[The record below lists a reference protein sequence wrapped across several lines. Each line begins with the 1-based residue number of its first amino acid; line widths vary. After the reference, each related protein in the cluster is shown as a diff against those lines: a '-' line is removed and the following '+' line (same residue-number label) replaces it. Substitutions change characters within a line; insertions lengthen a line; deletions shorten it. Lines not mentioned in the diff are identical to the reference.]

1 MANSAWSI
9 RVGVDLD
16 TSTIQSQLKEQ
27 NPKIKLDTGGA
38 EGDLDGLNKKFD
50 ITYQMANKIYQMSK
64 EAIGAMVEEVY
75 TVDKSLT
82 EFKKVSD
89 LRGSG
94 LDEYVKSLGE
104 SGQLVART
112 TSDMIDAATMF
123 RKSGFSDAEAA
134 DLATIASMYQNIADT
149 EVSASAAASSIVS
162 QIQAWG
168 RGAIEPIHI
177 IDAYNEVANNFA
189 VGTNDLS
196 QALEISAAGMAT
208 YGNTFEE
215 TIGLVT
221 AGTEIMVGRSSQVA
235 RGLNTIAANI
245 VKQKGLLA
253 EYGIEVEDSNGNLKS
268 TFDVLKELK
277 PQWDKMTDAERN
289 ALGVALAGKNQYRVL
304 ASIMQN
310 FGHAVD
316 ATNTALNS
324 SGSAMEENA
333 AYMESLE
340 ARTTNIKALF
350 QQLAQ
355 SVVDSNLVK
364 GILDIAAGLLQ
375 IANTNIGTIVTQF
388 ILLSGTLT
396 GIAGMIIKGFGITKI
411 TLGQIF
417 PYILAI
423 TGALVAVLG
432 TIDLVKKHLEEK
444 AKLKTFDGVN
454 EKIQESEEKILEYD
468 KKIKEASKKLKELN
482 KIPFEERSS
491 DINAE
496 IARLEALITAY
507 QTLAEQEKQRLATE
521 GLESLRKTQFESG
534 VTVTK
539 NIYENGVVSAAAL
552 EYLAQQPISDAISK
566 SYNTYEEAVYGVAKA
581 VASVDESFAEFIAEG
596 HSTDEIA
603 KQLDKRFIH
612 IEKTTHDWN
621 EELEQSSSDMRE
633 YTSDLNG
640 TIKPSEKLLKSTED
654 LLKANKYKYDALK
667 AVESVNGN
675 LNQQEKD
682 FIKNYE
688 LLAAQYTKATL
699 GADNFKKAQEAIKGV
714 NLISHYSEQAATLKD
729 YVDALLGVEGID
741 TSNVGVML
749 DAFKKLGYLNLDYT
763 EEELQNILDKI
774 DEVGES
780 SADVDVN
787 VDSEE
792 AEGTFDEILS
802 SEEELE
808 AKGITI
814 KSTSDANALLEAIQ
828 LIKEEVKTLSQKSLK
843 ININGNISETLSDAD
858 SLVSAITSL
867 PANKKIS
874 VRINTIGYSDLFSIS
889 SILNGLKDKTVN
901 VKVNVSQNGSFPF
914 KFKAN
919 GDDNFEGG
927 PVLINDGEPVNGSSA
942 ELVVANNKAHIYNNG
957 EPTVVNLPK
966 GSKIFNAKDTQNILN
981 SNKDLEFP
989 AFQSGNTSYEND
1001 GYKDLFDK
1009 WLEGKK
1015 YLLALNLITEEK
1027 YYKDLEDMNEKY
1039 LSNIEEA
1046 QADYWGHQEEIYKW
1060 KTSQIDSQND
1070 ALKEQLELEKSLK
1083 GVIGA
1088 HSNKVLVY
1096 KNGTFQYISD
1106 IDAIDSAKR
1115 SFYKLNDEAK
1125 EKSQYSISL
1134 GGSGVKVTDNA
1145 ILKNDYQEIKKML
1158 QDVKYDDLNAVEWGK
1173 KESVKQENYTFSID
1187 NLSLPNAKDAAGIL
1201 SGLKNYAYQ
1210 YSYG

>member
-1 MANSAWSI
+1 MAGSAWSI

-16 TSTIQSQLKEQ
+16 TSDIQSQLNSATK
-27 NPKIKLDTGGA
+27 NTKINLNTGGA
-38 EGDLDGLNKKFD
+38 QGDLDELNKRFD
-50 ITYQMANKIYQMSK
+50 ITYQMANKIYQISK
-64 EAIGAMVEEVY
+64 EAIGSMVKEVY
-75 TVDKSLT
+75 TVDKALT

-94 LDEYVKSLGE
+94 LDEYVKELGE

-123 RKSGFSDAEAA
+123 RKSGFTDAEAA
-134 DLATIASMYQNIADT
+134 QLATIASMYQNIADT

-196 QALEISAAGMAT
+196 KALEISAAGMAT
-208 YGNTFEE
+208 YGNTFEQ

-245 VKQKGLLA
+245 VKNKDLLA

-268 TFDVLKELK
+268 TYDVLKELK

-289 ALGVALAGKNQYRVL
+289 TVGVTLAGKNQYRVL

-340 ARTTNIKALF
+340 ARTTKIQALF
-350 QQLAQ
+350 QQLSQ
-355 SVVDSNLVK
+355 TIVDSSLVK
-364 GILDIAAGLLQ
+364 GILDIAGALLQ
-375 IANTNIGTIVTQF
+375 IANTDIGSVITQF
-388 ILLSGTLT
+388 VLLSGVLT
-396 GIAGMIIKGFGITKI
+396 GITGMIIKGFGITSI
-411 TLGQIF
+411 TLGQMF

-423 TGALVAVLG
+423 TGALVGVLG
-432 TIDLVKKHLEEK
+432 AIDLVKQRLQEK
-444 AKLKTFDGVN
+444 AEIKTFDGVDK
-454 EKIQESEEKILEYD
+454 KIQESEAKISEYD
-468 KKIKEASKKLKELN
+468 SKIKEASDKLKELN

-491 DINAE
+491 DINVE
-496 IARLEALITAY
+496 IARLEALIASYEKLKEEEQNRQNKQNLNLLRGTQYSSGYTVKTGVSRYRSRDKSDYGGSEEVFEYTESQLKELEIQYGSTEEAAYKYAKALNINIEDTDTYSDVIRKLADKGVVLTETY
-507 QTLAEQEKQRLATE
+507 QTWDEMLSDATTSLRE
-521 GLESLRKTQFESG
+521 YNTGLENSENPTDSLIKQ
-534 VTVTK
+534 TK
-539 NIYENGVVSAAAL
+539 NAIDENKKYYDTLKILKDSGA
-552 EYLAQQPISDAISK
+552 
-566 SYNTYEEAVYGVAKA
+566 
-581 VASVDESFAEFIAEG
+581 
-596 HSTDEIA
+596 
-603 KQLDKRFIH
+603 
-612 IEKTTHDWN
+612 
-621 EELEQSSSDMRE
+621 
-633 YTSDLNG
+633 DL
-640 TIKPSEKLLKSTED
+640 T
-654 LLKANKYKYDALK
+654 
-667 AVESVNGN
+667 
-675 LNQQEKD
+675 QQELN
-682 FIKNYE
+682 FIDIFDQIST
-688 LLAAQYTKATL
+688 QYAKATL
-699 GADNFKKAQEAIKGV
+699 GADNFKKAQEAIKSV
-714 NLISHYSEQAATLKD
+714 DIKSHYSNQTATLKD
-729 YVDALLGVEGID
+729 YADALLKVEGID
-741 TSNVGVML
+741 TSNVGQML
-749 DAFKKLGYLNLDYT
+749 GLLKQLGYLNLDYT
-763 EEELQNILDKI
+763 EEELQNILDKTGEI
-774 DEVGES
+774 DES
-780 SADVDVN
+780 SADVDVD
-787 VDSEE
+787 VDSEDAE
-792 AEGTFDEILS
+792 ATFEGILS
-802 SEEELE
+802 AEEELE

-814 KSTSDANALLEAIQ
+814 KSTSDANALLESIK
-828 LIKEEVKTLSQKSLK
+828 LIKEEVETLSQKSLT
-843 ININGNISETLSDAD
+843 ININGNISETLSNAE

-867 PANKKIS
+867 PTNKNIF
-874 VRINTIGYSDLFSIS
+874 VTINTRGYSELSNIS
-889 SILNGLKDKTVN
+889 SILNRLRDKTVN

-914 KFKAN
+914 KAN
-919 GDDNFEGG
+919 GDDNFAGG

-942 ELVVANNKAHIYNNG
+942 ELVVSNNKAHIYNNG

-989 AFQSGNTSYEND
+989 AFQNGNASYEND

-1039 LSNIEEA
+1039 LSNIEGA
-1046 QADYWGHQEEIYKW
+1046 QADYWKHQEEIYKW

-1083 GVIGA
+1083 SVIGA

-1125 EKSQYSISL
+1125 EKSQYSINL
-1134 GGSGVKVTDNA
+1134 GGSGAKVTDNT

-1210 YSYG
+1210 YSYGK

>member
-1 MANSAWSI
+1 
-9 RVGVDLD
+9 
-16 TSTIQSQLKEQ
+16 
-27 NPKIKLDTGGA
+27 
-38 EGDLDGLNKKFD
+38 
-50 ITYQMANKIYQMSK
+50 
-64 EAIGAMVEEVY
+64 
-75 TVDKSLT
+75 
-82 EFKKVSD
+82 
-89 LRGSG
+89 
-94 LDEYVKSLGE
+94 
-104 SGQLVART
+104 
-112 TSDMIDAATMF
+112 
-123 RKSGFSDAEAA
+123 
-134 DLATIASMYQNIADT
+134 MYQNIADT
-149 EVSASAAASSIVS
+149 EVSASAAAASIVS

-208 YGNTFEE
+208 YGNTFEQ

-245 VKQKGLLA
+245 VKQKDLLA

-268 TFDVLKELK
+268 TYDVLKELK
-277 PQWDKMTDAERN
+277 PKWDEMTDAERN
-289 ALGVALAGKNQYRVL
+289 AVGVTLAGKNQYRVL

-316 ATNTALNS
+316 ATNTALHS

-340 ARTTNIKALF
+340 ARTTNLKALF
-350 QQLAQ
+350 QQLSQ
-355 SVVDSNLVK
+355 SVADSNLIK

-375 IANTNIGTIVTQF
+375 IANTDIGTIVTQF
-388 ILLSGTLT
+388 ILLSGVLT
-396 GIAGMIIKGFGITKI
+396 GITGMIIKGFDIKSV
-411 TLGQIF
+411 TLLQIL

-423 TGALVAVLG
+423 TGALVGVLG
-432 TIDLVKKHLEEK
+432 AIDLVKQSLQEK
-444 AKLKTFDGVN
+444 ADLKTFDGVDK
-454 EKIQESEEKILEYD
+454 KIQESEAKISEYD
-468 KKIKEASKKLKELN
+468 NKIKEASNELKELN

-491 DINAE
+491 DINVE
-496 IARLEALITAY
+496 IARLEALIATYERLKQEEQNRQNKQNLNLLRGTQYSSGYTVKTGVSRYGSRDESDYGGSEEVFEYTESQLKELETQYGSIEEAAYKYAKALNVNIEETDTYSDVVRKLADKGVVLTETY
-507 QTLAEQEKQRLATE
+507 QTWDEMLSDATTSLGAYNT
-521 GLESLRKTQFESG
+521 GLENSENPTDKLIEQTKRAIDENKKYYDSLKTLKDG
-534 VTVTK
+534 
-539 NIYENGVVSAAAL
+539 GA
-552 EYLAQQPISDAISK
+552 
-566 SYNTYEEAVYGVAKA
+566 
-581 VASVDESFAEFIAEG
+581 
-596 HSTDEIA
+596 
-603 KQLDKRFIH
+603 
-612 IEKTTHDWN
+612 
-621 EELEQSSSDMRE
+621 
-633 YTSDLNG
+633 DL
-640 TIKPSEKLLKSTED
+640 T
-654 LLKANKYKYDALK
+654 
-667 AVESVNGN
+667 
-675 LNQQEKD
+675 QQELD
-682 FIKNYE
+682 FIKTFDE
-688 LLAAQYTKATL
+688 VSTQYTKATL
-699 GADNFKKAQEAIKGV
+699 GADNFKKAQKAIENVDFK
-714 NLISHYSEQAATLKD
+714 SHYYERTATLKD
-729 YVDALLGVEGID
+729 YTDALLQIEGID
-741 TSNVGVML
+741 VSNVGQML
-749 DAFKKLGYLNLDYT
+749 GLFKQLGYLNLDYT
-763 EEELQNILDKI
+763 EEELQNILDKTGEI
-774 DEVGES
+774 DES
-780 SADVDVN
+780 SADVDVD
-787 VDSEE
+787 VDSEDAE
-792 AEGTFDEILS
+792 ATLEEILS
-802 SEEELE
+802 AEERLE
-808 AKGITI
+808 AQGISI
-814 KSTSDANALLEAIQ
+814 KSTADAQDLLSSLE
-828 LIKEEVKTLSQKSLK
+828 LIE
-843 ININGNISETLSDAD
+843 
-858 SLVSAITSL
+858 
-867 PANKKIS
+867 KKIS
-874 VRINTIGYSDLFSIS
+874 AMSESSINIEVKGNVSKALSDINSIYDIISSIPDSKEISVSVETSGLSDLSSIS
-889 SILNGLKDKTVN
+889 SLLSGLKDKTVN

-914 KFKAN
+914 KAD

-927 PVLINDGEPVNGSSA
+927 PVLINDGKPVNGSSA

-989 AFQSGNTSYEND
+989 AFQNGNASYEND

-1046 QADYWGHQEEIYKW
+1046 QADYWKHQEEIYKW

-1125 EKSQYSISL
+1125 EKSQYSINL
-1134 GGSGVKVTDNA
+1134 GGSEAKVTDNT

-1158 QDVKYDDLNAVEWGK
+1158 QDVKYGDLDAIEWGK

-1210 YSYG
+1210 YSYGK

>member
-1 MANSAWSI
+1 MAGSAWSI

-16 TSTIQSQLKEQ
+16 TSDIQSQLNNATQ
-27 NPKIKLDTGGA
+27 NTKIKLDTGGA
-38 EGDLDGLNKKFD
+38 QGDLDRLNNSFD

-75 TVDKSLT
+75 TVDKALT

-94 LDEYVKSLGE
+94 LDEYVKNLGE

-134 DLATIASMYQNIADT
+134 ELATIASMYQNIADT

-196 QALEISAAGMAT
+196 QALEISASGMAT

-245 VKQKGLLA
+245 VKHKDLLE

-268 TFDVLKELK
+268 TYDVLRELK

-289 ALGVALAGKNQYRVL
+289 AVGVTLAGKNQYRVL

-316 ATNTALNS
+316 ATNTALRS

-340 ARTTNIKALF
+340 ARTTKIQALF
-350 QQLAQ
+350 QQLSQ
-355 SVVDSNLVK
+355 TVVDSSLVK

-375 IANTNIGTIVTQF
+375 IANTDIGSVVTQF
-388 ILLSGTLT
+388 ILLGGALT
-396 GIAGMIIKGFGITKI
+396 GIVGMVIKGFGITSI
-411 TLGQIF
+411 TLGGLLPTIA
-417 PYILAI
+417 LV
-423 TGALVAVLG
+423 TGAFIGVLTIIGQIQEAVQNQIKTTMFEDVSLEAQES
-432 TIDLVKKHLEEK
+432 KKKLEEY
-444 AKLKTFDGVN
+444 
-454 EKIQESEEKILEYD
+454 Q
-468 KKIKEASKKLKELN
+468 KKIEESKKKLEELQSTEW
-482 KIPFEERSS
+482 PSSRREEI
-491 DINAE
+491 DAE
-496 IARLEALITAY
+496 IARLEALIHTY
-507 QTLAEQEKQRLATE
+507 ERLYGIEKENLNTDTLE
-521 GLESLRKTQFESG
+521 GLRTSQIYSGYETSFYKTEKG
-534 VTVTK
+534 PLGIGDKIVYTK
-539 NIYENGVVSAAAL
+539 DSFTPEQLEALETQYANVEIAAYKYADALDINIEETDTLNDVIQKLADNGVHL
-552 EYLAQQPISDAISK
+552 IK
-566 SYNTYEEAVYGVAKA
+566 TTH
-581 VASVDESFAEFIAEG
+581 SF
-596 HSTDEIA
+596 TDEI
-603 KQLDKRFIH
+603 
-612 IEKTTHDWN
+612 N
-621 EELEQSSSDMRE
+621 EQ
-633 YTSDLNG
+633 T
-640 TIKPSEKLLKSTED
+640 PLLKDAINNIRNRVDVSEEEITVTED
-654 LLKANKYKYDALK
+654 LIKKNKEYYEALK
-667 AVESVNGN
+667 SFDYESLSQEEKNFIRQYEILSKTLNEAKIGAETLDKALVAARLAQVGGASSLEAYINALKGIEGINIGN
-675 LNQQEKD
+675 LPQILDYLKEIGIID
-682 FIKNYE
+682 FDYTQSE
-688 LLAAQYTKATL
+688 LQSLL
-699 GADNFKKAQEAIKGV
+699 DNI
-714 NLISHYSEQAATLKD
+714 D
-729 YVDALLGVEGID
+729 GID
-741 TSNVGVML
+741 
-749 DAFKKLGYLNLDYT
+749 
-763 EEELQNILDKI
+763 
-774 DEVGES
+774 ES
-780 SADVDVN
+780 SADIDVN

-792 AEGTFDEILS
+792 AEATFEDILS
-802 SEEELE
+802 AQERLE
-808 AKGITI
+808 AQGISI
-814 KSTSDANALLEAIQ
+814 KSTADAQDLLSSLE
-828 LIKEEVKTLSQKSLK
+828 LIE
-843 ININGNISETLSDAD
+843 
-858 SLVSAITSL
+858 
-867 PANKKIS
+867 KKIS
-874 VRINTIGYSDLFSIS
+874 AMSESSINIEVKGNVSKALSDFNSIS
-889 SILNGLKDKTVN
+889 SVIDSLPDSKNVSVSVKTSGVSELSNISSLLSGLKDKTVN

-914 KFKAN
+914 KAD

-927 PVLINDGEPVNGSSA
+927 PVLINDGKPVNGSSA
-942 ELVVANNKAHIYNNG
+942 ELVVSNNKAHIYNNG

-989 AFQSGNTSYEND
+989 AFQNGNASYEND

-1046 QADYWGHQEEIYKW
+1046 QADYWKNQEEIYKW

-1083 GVIGA
+1083 SVIGA

-1125 EKSQYSISL
+1125 EKSQYSINL
-1134 GGSGVKVTDNA
+1134 GGSGAKVTDNT

-1173 KESVKQENYTFSID
+1173 KESIKQENYTFSID

>member
-1 MANSAWSI
+1 
-9 RVGVDLD
+9 
-16 TSTIQSQLKEQ
+16 
-27 NPKIKLDTGGA
+27 
-38 EGDLDGLNKKFD
+38 
-50 ITYQMANKIYQMSK
+50 
-64 EAIGAMVEEVY
+64 
-75 TVDKSLT
+75 
-82 EFKKVSD
+82 
-89 LRGSG
+89 
-94 LDEYVKSLGE
+94 
-104 SGQLVART
+104 
-112 TSDMIDAATMF
+112 
-123 RKSGFSDAEAA
+123 
-134 DLATIASMYQNIADT
+134 
-149 EVSASAAASSIVS
+149 
-162 QIQAWG
+162 
-168 RGAIEPIHI
+168 
-177 IDAYNEVANNFA
+177 
-189 VGTNDLS
+189 
-196 QALEISAAGMAT
+196 
-208 YGNTFEE
+208 
-215 TIGLVT
+215 
-221 AGTEIMVGRSSQVA
+221 MVGRPSQVA

-268 TFDVLKELK
+268 TYDVLRELK

-289 ALGVALAGKNQYRVL
+289 TLGVALAGKNQYRVL

-375 IANTNIGTIVTQF
+375 IANTDIGTIVTQF
-388 ILLSGTLT
+388 ILLSGVLT
-396 GIAGMIIKGFGITKI
+396 GITGMVIKGFGITAFG
-411 TLGQIF
+411 LGDAL

-423 TGALVAVLG
+423 TGAFVGVLG
-432 TIDLVKKHLEEK
+432 VIDLVKKHLEEK

-454 EKIQESEEKILEYD
+454 EKIQESEEKIFDYNN
-468 KKIKEASKKLKELN
+468 KIKEASGKLKELN
-482 KIPFEERSS
+482 KIPFDERSS

-496 IARLEALITAY
+496 ITRLEALITAY
-507 QTLAEQEKQRLATE
+507 KTLAEQEKQRLATE
-521 GLESLRKTQFESG
+521 GLESLRKTQYESG

-539 NIYENGVVSAAAL
+539 NIFDNGMVSAEAL
-552 EYLAQQPISDAISK
+552 EYLAQQPISDAVSK

-621 EELEQSSSDMRE
+621 EELTQSFRDMRK
-633 YTSDLNG
+633 YASSLNG
-640 TIKPSEKLLKSTED
+640 AIKPSEELLKSTED
-654 LLKANKYKYDALK
+654 SLKANKDKYDALK
-667 AVESVNGN
+667 AIESVNGN
-675 LNQQEKD
+675 LYQQEKD
-682 FIKNYE
+682 FIETYE
-688 LLAAQYTKATL
+688 SLAAQYTKATL

-763 EEELQNILDKI
+763 EKELQNILDKVNEI
-774 DEVGES
+774 DES

-792 AEGTFDEILS
+792 TEGTFDEILS
-802 SEEELE
+802 AEEELE
-808 AKGITI
+808 AKGISI

-828 LIKEEVKTLSQKSLK
+828 LIEEKVETLSQKSLN

-867 PANKKIS
+867 PSNKNIFVK
-874 VRINTIGYSDLFSIS
+874 INTIGDSQLFNIS
-889 SILNGLKDKTVN
+889 SVLNGLRDKTVN
-901 VKVNVSQNGSFPF
+901 VKV
-914 KFKAN
+914 N

-989 AFQSGNTSYEND
+989 AFQNGNTSYEND

-1046 QADYWGHQEEIYKW
+1046 QADYWKHQDEIYKW

-1125 EKSQYSISL
+1125 EKSQYSINL
-1134 GGSGVKVTDNA
+1134 GGSGVKVTDNT
-1145 ILKNDYQEIKKML
+1145 ILKNDYQEIKKIL

>member
-1 MANSAWSI
+1 
-9 RVGVDLD
+9 
-16 TSTIQSQLKEQ
+16 
-27 NPKIKLDTGGA
+27 
-38 EGDLDGLNKKFD
+38 
-50 ITYQMANKIYQMSK
+50 
-64 EAIGAMVEEVY
+64 
-75 TVDKSLT
+75 
-82 EFKKVSD
+82 
-89 LRGSG
+89 
-94 LDEYVKSLGE
+94 
-104 SGQLVART
+104 
-112 TSDMIDAATMF
+112 
-123 RKSGFSDAEAA
+123 
-134 DLATIASMYQNIADT
+134 
-149 EVSASAAASSIVS
+149 
-162 QIQAWG
+162 
-168 RGAIEPIHI
+168 
-177 IDAYNEVANNFA
+177 
-189 VGTNDLS
+189 
-196 QALEISAAGMAT
+196 
-208 YGNTFEE
+208 
-215 TIGLVT
+215 
-221 AGTEIMVGRSSQVA
+221 MVGRSSQVA

-268 TFDVLKELK
+268 TYDVLKELK
-277 PQWDKMTDAERN
+277 PLWDKMTDAERN
-289 ALGVALAGKNQYRVL
+289 AVGVALAGKNQYRVL

-324 SGSAMEENA
+324 SGSAMKENA

-350 QQLAQ
+350 QQLSQ

-375 IANTNIGTIVTQF
+375 IANTDIGTIVTQF
-388 ILLSGTLT
+388 ILLSGVLT
-396 GIAGMIIKGFGITKI
+396 GITGMVIKGFGITSI
-411 TLGQIF
+411 TLGQML

-423 TGALVAVLG
+423 TGALVGVLG
-432 TIDLVKKHLEEK
+432 AIDLVKKRLQEK
-444 AKLKTFDGVN
+444 AELKTFDGVN
-454 EKIQESEEKILEYD
+454 EKIQESEEKISEYD
-468 KKIKEASKKLKELN
+468 SKIKEARDKLKELN
-482 KIPFEERSS
+482 KTPFEERSS
-491 DINAE
+491 AINAE
-496 IARLEALITAY
+496 IARLEALIAAY
-507 QTLAEQEKQRLATE
+507 QTLAEQERQKLAKE
-521 GLESLRKTQFESG
+521 GLEKLRKTQFESG

-539 NIYENGVVSAAAL
+539 DIIENGVVSQERL
-552 EYLAQQPISDAISK
+552 QYLAQQPIIDALST
-566 SYNTYEEAVYGVAKA
+566 SYNNYEEAVYGVAKA

-603 KQLDKRFIH
+603 QQLDKRFIH
-612 IEKTTHDWN
+612 IEKTFHDWN
-621 EELEQSSSDMRE
+621 EELAQSSYDMRG
-633 YTSDLNG
+633 YAWDLNG
-640 TIKPSEKLLKSTED
+640 AVEPSEKLLKSTED
-654 LLKANKYKYDALK
+654 LLKANKDKYDALK
-667 AVESVNGN
+667 EIESVNGN
-675 LNQQEKD
+675 LSQQEKD
-682 FIKNYE
+682 FIKNYD
-688 LLAAQYTKATL
+688 LLSTQYAKATL
-699 GADNFKKAQEAIKGV
+699 GADNFKKAQEAIK
-714 NLISHYSEQAATLKD
+714 NIDIISHYSEQAATLED
-729 YVDALLGVEGID
+729 YVNSLLQVEGID
-741 TSNVGVML
+741 TSNVGQML
-749 DAFKKLGYLNLDYT
+749 GMFKQLGYLNLDYA
-763 EEELQNILDKI
+763 EEELQNILDKTN
-774 DEVGES
+774 EVDES
-780 SADVDVN
+780 SADVDVDIN
-787 VDSEE
+787 SEE
-792 AEGTFDEILS
+792 AEDTFDEILS
-802 SEEELE
+802 AEEELE

-828 LIKEEVKTLSQKSLK
+828 LIKEEVETLSQKSLN
-843 ININGNISETLSDAD
+843 ININGNISETLSNAD
-858 SLVSAITSL
+858 SLISAITSL
-867 PANKKIS
+867 PSNKNIFVK
-874 VRINTIGYSDLFSIS
+874 INTIGYSELFNIS
-889 SILNGLKDKTVN
+889 SILNGLRDKTVN
-901 VKVNVSQNGSFPF
+901 VKVNVSQNGFFPF
-914 KFKAN
+914 KAD

-927 PVLINDGEPVNGSSA
+927 PVLINDGKPVNGSSA

-989 AFQSGNTSYEND
+989 AFQNGNTSYEND

-1046 QADYWGHQEEIYKW
+1046 QADYWKHQDEIYKW
-1060 KTSQIDSQND
+1060 KTSQINGQND

-1125 EKSQYSISL
+1125 EKSQYSINL
-1134 GGSGVKVTDNA
+1134 GGSGVKVTDNT

>member
-1 MANSAWSI
+1 MAGSAWSI

-16 TSTIQSQLKEQ
+16 TSDIQSQLNNATQ
-27 NPKIKLDTGGA
+27 NTKIRLDTGGA
-38 EGDLDGLNKKFD
+38 QGDLDKLNSRFD
-50 ITYQMANKIYQMSK
+50 ITYQMANKIYQISK
-64 EAIGAMVEEVY
+64 EAIGSMVKEVY
-75 TVDKSLT
+75 TVDKALT

-89 LRGSG
+89 LRGSA
-94 LDEYVKSLGE
+94 LDEYVKGLGE

-123 RKSGFSDAEAA
+123 RKSGFTDAEAA
-134 DLATIASMYQNIADT
+134 QLAIIASMYQNIADT
-149 EVSASAAASSIVS
+149 EVSASSAAASIVS

-168 RGAIEPIHI
+168 KGMIEPIHI

-208 YGNTFEE
+208 YGNTFEQ

-245 VKQKGLLA
+245 VKNKDLLA

-268 TFDVLKELK
+268 TYDVLRELK

-289 ALGVALAGKNQYRVL
+289 AVGVTLAGKNQYRVL

-310 FGHAVD
+310 FSHAID
-316 ATNTALNS
+316 ATNTALHS
-324 SGSAMEENA
+324 SGSAMEENT

-340 ARTTNIKALF
+340 ARTTKIQALF
-350 QQLAQ
+350 QQLSQ
-355 SVVDSNLVK
+355 TVVDSSLVK
-364 GILDIAAGLLQ
+364 GILDIAAALLQ
-375 IANTNIGTIVTQF
+375 IANTDIGAIITQF
-388 ILLSGTLT
+388 VLLSGVLT
-396 GIAGMIIKGFGITKI
+396 GITGMIIKGFGITSI
-411 TLGQIF
+411 TLGQMF

-423 TGALVAVLG
+423 TGALVGVLN
-432 TIDLVKKHLEEK
+432 TIDLVKQRLKEK
-444 AKLKTFDGVN
+444 AELKTFDGVN
-454 EKIQESEEKILEYD
+454 EKIQESEEIISEYD
-468 KKIKEASKKLKELN
+468 AKIKEASDKLNELN

-491 DINAE
+491 DINVE
-496 IARLEALITAY
+496 IARLEALIATYERLKQEEQNRQNQQNLNLLRGTQYSSGYTVKTGVSRYRSRDEADYGGSEEVFEYTESQLKELEIQYGSTEEAAYKYAKALNVNIEETDTYSDVIRKLADKGVVLTETY
-507 QTLAEQEKQRLATE
+507 QTWDEMLSDATMSLGAYNI
-521 GLESLRKTQFESG
+521 GLESSENPTDRLIEQTKSAIDENKKYYDTLKTLKDSG
-534 VTVTK
+534 
-539 NIYENGVVSAAAL
+539 
-552 EYLAQQPISDAISK
+552 
-566 SYNTYEEAVYGVAKA
+566 
-581 VASVDESFAEFIAEG
+581 AEL
-596 HSTDEIA
+596 T
-603 KQLDKRFIH
+603 
-612 IEKTTHDWN
+612 
-621 EELEQSSSDMRE
+621 
-633 YTSDLNG
+633 
-640 TIKPSEKLLKSTED
+640 
-654 LLKANKYKYDALK
+654 
-667 AVESVNGN
+667 
-675 LNQQEKD
+675 QQELN
-682 FIKNYE
+682 FIDTFDRVST
-688 LLAAQYTKATL
+688 QYTKATL

-714 NLISHYSEQAATLKD
+714 DISSHYSGQTATLKD
-729 YVDALLGVEGID
+729 YVDALLRVEGID
-741 TSNVGVML
+741 ISNVGQML
-749 DAFKKLGYLNLDYT
+749 SLFKQLGYLSLDYT
-763 EEELQNILDKI
+763 EEELQNILDKTN
-774 DEVGES
+774 EVDES
-780 SADVDVN
+780 SADIDVN

-792 AEGTFDEILS
+792 AEATFEDILS
-802 SEEELE
+802 AQERLE
-808 AKGITI
+808 TQGISI
-814 KSTSDANALLEAIQ
+814 KSTADAQDLLNSLELIESKISSMSESSLTIDVKGNVSKALADFNSISDIISSIPNSKKVFVSVE
-828 LIKEEVKTLSQKSLK
+828 TS
-843 ININGNISETLSDAD
+843 GISE
-858 SLVSAITSL
+858 
-867 PANKKIS
+867 
-874 VRINTIGYSDLFSIS
+874 LFSIS
-889 SILNGLKDKTVN
+889 SLLSGLKDKTVN
-901 VKVNVSQNGSFPF
+901 VKVNVSQNGSIP
-914 KFKAN
+914 FKAN
-919 GDDNFEGG
+919 GDDNFSGG

-942 ELVVANNKAHIYNNG
+942 ELVVSNNKAHIYNNG

-981 SNKDLEFP
+981 GDKDLEFP
-989 AFQSGNTSYEND
+989 AFSNGNTSYEND

-1027 YYKDLEDMNEKY
+1027 YYKDLEDMNNKY
-1039 LSNIEEA
+1039 LSNIEDA
-1046 QADYWGHQEEIYKW
+1046 QSDYWKHQEEIYKW

-1125 EKSQYSISL
+1125 EKAQYSINL
-1134 GGSGVKVTDNA
+1134 GDSGVKVTDNV

-1158 QDVKYDDLNAVEWGK
+1158 QDVKYDDFNAVEWGK

>member
-1 MANSAWSI
+1 MAGSAWSI

-16 TSTIQSQLKEQ
+16 TSDIQSQLNNATQ
-27 NPKIKLDTGGA
+27 NTKIKLDTGGA
-38 EGDLDGLNKKFD
+38 QGDLDRLNNSFD

-75 TVDKSLT
+75 TVDKALT

-94 LDEYVKSLGE
+94 LDEYVKNLGE

-134 DLATIASMYQNIADT
+134 ELATIASMYQNIADT

-196 QALEISAAGMAT
+196 QALEISASGMAT

-245 VKQKGLLA
+245 VKHKDLLE

-268 TFDVLKELK
+268 TYDVLRELK

-289 ALGVALAGKNQYRVL
+289 AVGVTLAGKNQYRVL

-316 ATNTALNS
+316 ATNTALRS

-340 ARTTNIKALF
+340 ARTTKIQALF
-350 QQLAQ
+350 QQLSQ
-355 SVVDSNLVK
+355 TVVDSSLVK

-375 IANTNIGTIVTQF
+375 IANTDIGSVVTQF
-388 ILLSGTLT
+388 ILLGGALT
-396 GIAGMIIKGFGITKI
+396 GIVGMVIKGFGITSI
-411 TLGQIF
+411 TLGGLLPTIA
-417 PYILAI
+417 LV
-423 TGALVAVLG
+423 TGAFIGVLTIIGQIQEAVQNQIKTTMFEDVSLEAQES
-432 TIDLVKKHLEEK
+432 KKKLEEY
-444 AKLKTFDGVN
+444 
-454 EKIQESEEKILEYD
+454 Q
-468 KKIKEASKKLKELN
+468 KKIEESKKKLEELQSTEW
-482 KIPFEERSS
+482 PSSRREEI
-491 DINAE
+491 DAE
-496 IARLEALITAY
+496 IARLEALIHTY
-507 QTLAEQEKQRLATE
+507 ERLYGIEKENLNTDTLE
-521 GLESLRKTQFESG
+521 GLRTSQIYSGYETSFYKTEKG
-534 VTVTK
+534 PLGIGDKIVYTK
-539 NIYENGVVSAAAL
+539 DSFTPEQLEALETQYANVEIAAYKYADALDINIEETDTLNDVIQKLADNGVHL
-552 EYLAQQPISDAISK
+552 IK
-566 SYNTYEEAVYGVAKA
+566 TTH
-581 VASVDESFAEFIAEG
+581 SF
-596 HSTDEIA
+596 TDEI
-603 KQLDKRFIH
+603 
-612 IEKTTHDWN
+612 N
-621 EELEQSSSDMRE
+621 EQ
-633 YTSDLNG
+633 T
-640 TIKPSEKLLKSTED
+640 PLLKDAINNIRNRVDVSEEEITVTED
-654 LLKANKYKYDALK
+654 LIKKNKEYYEALK
-667 AVESVNGN
+667 SFDYESLSQEEKNFIRQYEILSKTLNEAKIGAETLDKALVAARLAQVGGASSLEAYINALKGIEGINIGN
-675 LNQQEKD
+675 LPQILDYLKEIGIID
-682 FIKNYE
+682 FDYTQSE
-688 LLAAQYTKATL
+688 LQSLL
-699 GADNFKKAQEAIKGV
+699 DNI
-714 NLISHYSEQAATLKD
+714 D
-729 YVDALLGVEGID
+729 GID
-741 TSNVGVML
+741 
-749 DAFKKLGYLNLDYT
+749 
-763 EEELQNILDKI
+763 
-774 DEVGES
+774 ES
-780 SADVDVN
+780 SADIDVN

-792 AEGTFDEILS
+792 AEATFEDILS
-802 SEEELE
+802 AQERLE
-808 AKGITI
+808 AQGISI
-814 KSTSDANALLEAIQ
+814 KSTADAQDLLSSLE
-828 LIKEEVKTLSQKSLK
+828 LIE
-843 ININGNISETLSDAD
+843 
-858 SLVSAITSL
+858 
-867 PANKKIS
+867 KKIS
-874 VRINTIGYSDLFSIS
+874 AMSESSINIEVKGNVSKALSDFNSIS
-889 SILNGLKDKTVN
+889 SVIDSLPDSKNVSVSVKTSGVSELSNISSLLSGLKDKTVN

-914 KFKAN
+914 KAD

-927 PVLINDGEPVNGSSA
+927 PVLINDGKPVNGSSA
-942 ELVVANNKAHIYNNG
+942 ELVVSNNKAHIYNNG

-989 AFQSGNTSYEND
+989 AFQNGNASYEND

-1046 QADYWGHQEEIYKW
+1046 QADYWKHQEEIYKW

-1083 GVIGA
+1083 SVIGA

-1125 EKSQYSISL
+1125 EKSQYSINL
-1134 GGSGVKVTDNA
+1134 GGSGAKVTDNT

-1173 KESVKQENYTFSID
+1173 KESIKQENYTFSID

>member
-1 MANSAWSI
+1 
-9 RVGVDLD
+9 
-16 TSTIQSQLKEQ
+16 
-27 NPKIKLDTGGA
+27 
-38 EGDLDGLNKKFD
+38 
-50 ITYQMANKIYQMSK
+50 
-64 EAIGAMVEEVY
+64 
-75 TVDKSLT
+75 
-82 EFKKVSD
+82 
-89 LRGSG
+89 
-94 LDEYVKSLGE
+94 
-104 SGQLVART
+104 
-112 TSDMIDAATMF
+112 
-123 RKSGFSDAEAA
+123 
-134 DLATIASMYQNIADT
+134 MYQNIADT

-316 ATNTALNS
+316 ATSTALNS

-340 ARTTNIKALF
+340 ARTTNLKALF
-350 QQLAQ
+350 QQLSQ

-375 IANTNIGTIVTQF
+375 IANTDIGTIVTQF
-388 ILLSGTLT
+388 ILLSGVLT
-396 GIAGMIIKGFGITKI
+396 GITGMIIKGFDIKKFG
-411 TLGQIF
+411 LGDAL

-423 TGALVAVLG
+423 TAALVVVLG

-454 EKIQESEEKILEYD
+454 EKIQESEEKISEYD
-468 KKIKEASKKLKELN
+468 KKIKETSNKLKELN

-507 QTLAEQEKQRLATE
+507 KTLAEQEKQRLATE
-521 GLESLRKTQFESG
+521 GLESLRKTQYESG

-539 NIYENGVVSAAAL
+539 NIYENGVVSADAL
-552 EYLAQQPISDAISK
+552 EYLTQQPISDAVSK
-566 SYNTYEEAVYGVAKA
+566 SYNTYEEAVYDVAKA
-581 VASVDESFAEFIAEG
+581 VASVDESFAEFITEG

-621 EELEQSSSDMRE
+621 EELTQSFHDMRK
-633 YTSDLNG
+633 YASSLNG
-640 TIKPSEKLLKSTED
+640 AVKPSEELLKSTED
-654 LLKANKYKYDALK
+654 SLKANKDKYDALK
-667 AVESVNGN
+667 AIESVNGN
-675 LNQQEKD
+675 LYQQEKE
-682 FIKNYE
+682 FIETYE
-688 LLAAQYTKATL
+688 SLAAQYTKATL

-774 DEVGES
+774 NEVDEA

-792 AEGTFDEILS
+792 AETTFDEILS

-808 AKGITI
+808 SKGITI
-814 KSTSDANALLEAIQ
+814 KSTSDANALLEAIG
-828 LIKEEVKTLSQKSLK
+828 LIEEKVETLSQKSLN

-867 PANKKIS
+867 PSNKNIFIK
-874 VRINTIGYSDLFSIS
+874 INTIGDSQLFNIS

-901 VKVNVSQNGSFPF
+901 VKVNVSQNGSFP
-914 KFKAN
+914 FKAN